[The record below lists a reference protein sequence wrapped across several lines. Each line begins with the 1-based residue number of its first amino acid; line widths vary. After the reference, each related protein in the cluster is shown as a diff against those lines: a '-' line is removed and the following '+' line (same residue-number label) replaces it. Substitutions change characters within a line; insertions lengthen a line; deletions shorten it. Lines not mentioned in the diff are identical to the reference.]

1 MNPSLSRMRP
11 RFILVCPN
19 AQQEALLHGISATLI
34 ERAVNLPH
42 YSYKFKIESTLVAEL
57 IEHEADLYASL
68 AEKHVCRLGSL
79 KPLASVSFF

>member
-11 RFILVCPN
+11 RFILVCRN

-57 IEHEADLYASL
+57 IEHEADLCASL